1 MPTQTTA
8 WLDSITE
15 LSNMED
21 EIMTDSNADR
31 HLFKVL
37 GSLGSDVKHSLS
49 LLERSRQD
57 TTQLRMDMK
66 AETNDIKIEFVK
78 HIDSL
83 RRDHGALTDRV
94 DKLEAFQTKMVA
106 YMTILIP
113 VAIAVGQVLA
123 PVVIKML

>member
-15 LSNMED
+15 LSIMD
-21 EIMTDSNADR
+21 EQMTDSNSDR

-37 GSLGSDVKHSLS
+37 GALGSDVKHSLS

-57 TTQLRMDMK
+57 TTQMRLDLKQEM
-66 AETNDIKIEFVK
+66 NDIKAEFTR
-78 HIDSL
+78 SL
-83 RRDHGALTDRV
+83 DAANKDHTLLADRV
-94 DKLEAFQTKMVA
+94 DKLEAFQTKMMA

-113 VAIAVGQVLA
+113 VAIAVGQFLA
-123 PVVIKML
+123 PIVIGLL